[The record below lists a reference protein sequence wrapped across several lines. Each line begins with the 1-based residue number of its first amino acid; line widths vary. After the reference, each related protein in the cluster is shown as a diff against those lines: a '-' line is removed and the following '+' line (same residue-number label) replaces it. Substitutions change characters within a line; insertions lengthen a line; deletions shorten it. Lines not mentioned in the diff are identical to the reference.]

1 MKSRIIK
8 AQILEACIEKQHEL
22 IDNFKQREAEMN
34 SDTFSQNESASQ
46 SEDRRAGKYEL
57 LKAIGDELAFAQE
70 ELTYLNRLDI
80 TKENTLVAPGAVVV
94 TEQFVFF
101 IGVSSEK
108 VEVNG
113 ESVFGIST
121 KAPIYA
127 NMRGLE
133 KGSKFQFK
141 ETSYVIED
149 VY

>member
-1 MKSRIIK
+1 MKSRIDK
-8 AQILEACIEKQHEL
+8 TRILEACIQKQDEL
-22 IDNFKQREAEMN
+22 IDNFTQREAEMN
-34 SDTFSQNESASQ
+34 KDTFSQNESASQ

-57 LKAIGDELAFAQE
+57 LKVIGDELAFAQE
-70 ELTYLNRLDI
+70 ELAYLNRLDI
-80 TKENTLVAPGAVVV
+80 TKENTVVAPGAVVV

-108 VEVNG
+108 VEVDG
-113 ESVFGIST
+113 DTVLGIST

-133 KGSKFQFK
+133 KGSKFQFN
-141 ETSYVIED
+141 ETHYIIED

>member
-1 MKSRIIK
+1 LIILSK
-8 AQILEACIEKQHEL
+8 A
-22 IDNFKQREAEMN
+22 EAEMN

-133 KGSKFQFK
+133 RK
-141 ETSYVIED
+141 
-149 VY
+149 

>member
-1 MKSRIIK
+1 
-8 AQILEACIEKQHEL
+8 
-22 IDNFKQREAEMN
+22 MN

-141 ETSYVIED
+141 ETRYVIED

>member
-22 IDNFKQREAEMN
+22 IDNFKQREAEMH

>member
-141 ETSYVIED
+141 ETRYVIED

>member
-1 MKSRIIK
+1 MKSRIDK
-8 AQILEACIEKQHEL
+8 TQILEACLEKQHEL
-22 IDNFKQREAEMN
+22 ITNFKNREAELN
-34 SDTFSQNESASQ
+34 EDTFSQNESASQ

-70 ELTYLNRLDI
+70 ELAYLNSLDI
-80 TKENTLVAPGAVVV
+80 KNQDTVVAPGAVVV

-108 VEVNG
+108 VEVEG
-113 ESVFGIST
+113 ETVFGIST

-133 KGSKFQFK
+133 KGDMFQFN
-141 ETSYVIED
+141 ETKYIIEE